1 MNKEQTEVDIKINSQ
16 KELIES
22 VEQEIKATNSK
33 LNSLNDHKAQLKSDL
48 FEINDSKEE
57 DPEEVKRRMLEEMS
71 KGQSDKKIT
80 HQEIQ
85 TRHGHISDV
94 NMNINFEE
102 KRRDDL
108 LDQIKRLKENY
119 ENRKF

>member
-1 MNKEQTEVDIKINSQ
+1 MRREQTEVNINLDSQ

-22 VEQEIKATNSK
+22 LNKEIEIKCQK
-33 LNSLNDHKAQLKSDL
+33 LNSLNDHKTQLKSDL

-94 NMNINFEE
+94 NMNIN
-102 KRRDDL
+102 
-108 LDQIKRLKENY
+108 
-119 ENRKF
+119 